1 MENKRK
7 ILLISDNFENFTT
20 YLLKILAV
28 KIMKANSCELIEI
41 NKSDSFHEY
50 LNYEVPC
57 LVLIRNDEVV
67 DIISG
72 FKYLNKVPIF

>member
-57 LVLIRNDEVV
+57 LVLIRNDVVV

>member
-28 KIMKANSCELIEI
+28 KIMKANKCELIEI
-41 NKSDSFHEY
+41 NK
-50 LNYEVPC
+50 
-57 LVLIRNDEVV
+57 
-67 DIISG
+67 
-72 FKYLNKVPIF
+72 